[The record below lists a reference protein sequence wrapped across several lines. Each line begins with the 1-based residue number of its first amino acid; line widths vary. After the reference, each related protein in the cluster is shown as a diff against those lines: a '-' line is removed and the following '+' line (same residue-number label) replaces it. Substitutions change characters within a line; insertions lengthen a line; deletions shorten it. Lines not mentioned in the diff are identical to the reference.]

1 MMRGKGL
8 QTHHGAAQMMLGS
21 VLVNQDVFLIEKAVQ
36 QGHIVVVAG
45 FIDQVHSFHGP
56 SVQGPRAQGPSVQG
70 PSVQGLSVQGLVQ
83 GPSVPGPGG
92 LDRRKEQEKEG

>member
-1 MMRGKGL
+1 
-8 QTHHGAAQMMLGS
+8 MMLGS
-21 VLVNQDVFLIEKAVQ
+21 ALVNQEIFLIEKAVQ

-56 SVQGPRAQGPSVQG
+56 SVQGPRVQGPSFQGPSVQG
-70 PSVQGLSVQGLVQ
+70 PRVQ
-83 GPSVPGPGG
+83 GPSVQGPRG